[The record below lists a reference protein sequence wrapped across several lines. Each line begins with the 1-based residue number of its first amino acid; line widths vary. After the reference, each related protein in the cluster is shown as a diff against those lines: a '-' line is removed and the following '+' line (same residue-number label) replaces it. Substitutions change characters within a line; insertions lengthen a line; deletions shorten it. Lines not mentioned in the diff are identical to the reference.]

1 MWLHDGLRHP
11 ETVMSRHHP
20 HTPTFE
26 SSSNSVRIDDPV
38 HNDTKTSINQDNRN
52 NDINNNSLS
61 IPSAYVPASGT
72 QNSDFDLPAVLIF
85 RQCFN
90 GRPPSLPVPPIKMS
104 PSQYHQLLGELR
116 LQPTLDAYVR
126 DKLRLNYSPTPAVLI
141 IKMLTPIHE
150 YFLSFLSTEIVDQLK
165 AIATSTQ
172 FSEKTR
178 QFASLIIDGRSTE
191 IKP

>member
-1 MWLHDGLRHP
+1 MDSDIP

-26 SSSNSVRIDDPV
+26 SSSNSVRFDDPV

-52 NDINNNSLS
+52 NDINNNSPS

-72 QNSDFDLPAVLIF
+72 QNSDFDLPAVLNIF

-104 PSQYHQLLGELR
+104 PSHYHQLLGELR

-126 DKLRLNYSPTPAVLI
+126 DKSRSVLPFSILCLVSTIFLPPSSSLFPA
-141 IKMLTPIHE
+141 ML
-150 YFLSFLSTEIVDQLK
+150 
-165 AIATSTQ
+165 
-172 FSEKTR
+172 
-178 QFASLIIDGRSTE
+178 
-191 IKP
+191 